1 MGFADRGPTPGAG
14 SHPEQELSHA
24 SLGRGAGRAGEECR
38 QHYTGD
44 RGYEDPGACR
54 AHCMQTLQGV
64 LHGIM
69 GRRFRD

>member
-14 SHPEQELSHA
+14 SHPEQELRHA

-44 RGYEDPGACR
+44 HGYEDQEHAEHTACR
-54 AHCMQTLQGV
+54 LQGV
-64 LHGIM
+64 LQCRVS
-69 GRRFRD
+69 GR